1 MTKYEYYINKADY
14 YTREALKHY
23 GRDNNKCLTFAII
36 AQDYKEKALKLP
48 VGKALKLKLA
58 EVCR

>member
-23 GRDNNKCLTFAII
+23 GRDNNKCLTFTII
-36 AQDYKEKALKLP
+36 AQDYKDKALKLP
-48 VGKALKLKLA
+48 VGKAFK
-58 EVCR
+58 